1 MLFKQTN
8 FQDARKFTVF
18 LGTNQIVHFADKKK
32 KRGDNTDI
40 RHNNNTINTDV
51 LF

>member
-8 FQDARKFTVF
+8 FQDARKCTVF
-18 LGTNQIVHFADKKK
+18 LGTNQIVHFADKK